1 MGSWKDLGLDDPEL
15 KAEYERLT
23 PRLFDAVLNAIAAA
37 PNAGER

>member
-1 MGSWKDLGLDDPEL
+1 MGSWNDLGFDDPEL